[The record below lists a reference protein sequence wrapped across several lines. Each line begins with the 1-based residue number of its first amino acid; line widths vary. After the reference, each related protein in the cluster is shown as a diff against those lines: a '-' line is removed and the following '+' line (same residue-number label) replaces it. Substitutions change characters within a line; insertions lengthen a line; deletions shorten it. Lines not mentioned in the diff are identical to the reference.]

1 MKIGSSVRRLAAV
14 GVIGLIAATGCS
26 TTKAASPPASQSV
39 PASPATSTPAV
50 SSGSVD
56 LSGFDRGLSQIDTE
70 VSGAN
75 TGLNS
80 TSEGD
85 VQTQ

>member
-1 MKIGSSVRRLAAV
+1 MNIGRSARRLAAV
-14 GVIGLIAATGCS
+14 GVIGLVAATGCS
-26 TTKAASPPASQSV
+26 TGKTASSPPSQSV
-39 PASPATSTPAV
+39 PASSTPTV
-50 SSGSVD
+50 SGGSID
-56 LSGFDRGLSQIDTE
+56 LSGFDRGLGQIDTE